1 MVDTGD
7 TAIDKI
13 FTLWESA
20 LHKSVEAHVFEPSFE
35 GLSDEQL
42 GRMVRRVAYST
53 LNYGQEYTRA
63 HATFLR
69 QIVIASEKLPD
80 NRSTIN
86 ELESLPDPLFHE
98 YVALSA
104 ELDYNPEVTSEAFN
118 TRVPD
123 SSSVATVQVVAYMS
137 AHQLETGY
145 RAIIDQLDE
154 PSLNTQQREEI
165 EKTIA
170 SLSAH
175 LSTIGRRGW
184 MDNATLFDLTLS
196 HSNLTAI
203 AKADREARPL
213 AEVETDIQLV
223 FDRIFGTNRTEFA
236 QNLSHQVKIQSKR
249 HLGR

>member
-1 MVDTGD
+1 
-7 TAIDKI
+7 
-13 FTLWESA
+13 
-20 LHKSVEAHVFEPSFE
+20 
-35 GLSDEQL
+35 
-42 GRMVRRVAYST
+42 
-53 LNYGQEYTRA
+53 
-63 HATFLR
+63 
-69 QIVIASEKLPD
+69 
-80 NRSTIN
+80 
-86 ELESLPDPLFHE
+86 
-98 YVALSA
+98 
-104 ELDYNPEVTSEAFN
+104 
-118 TRVPD
+118 
-123 SSSVATVQVVAYMS
+123 MS